1 MQIGRYTPQG
11 RTFELRR
18 VREGLTACLSAT
30 GDVAFVSDEELGL
43 LQSAPEQ
50 LPSERIRELKA
61 KHLLKSIGAT
71 PGLDRLYES
80 RLAAKRS
87 TLTAG
92 PALHILV
99 PTLQCAH
106 SCQYC
111 QVSRA
116 LDDEGFSL
124 SPAQVL
130 LACDHIMDSA
140 ADTLTV
146 EFQGGDPLTRF
157 DLVELAIEA
166 LSHHPLRRGRAIR
179 FVVASTLHQLSES
192 MCRYF
197 AQYDVKLSTSID
209 GPAWLHNR
217 NRPTSTRNAFER
229 TVDGIELARAVL
241 GRDSVSAL
249 MTTTRL
255 SLGHPEEIVDAY
267 VALGLHEIFLRPLSS
282 YGFARRNNALL
293 GYNTDQF
300 MAFYR
305 RALDRVLM
313 WNAKGTEIREVYAS
327 LILNKLIS
335 TFDAGY
341 VDLQSPN
348 ASGQAVLVYNYDG
361 FVYPSDEARM
371 LAESGD
377 TSFRMG
383 AISTPQDVL
392 DASPAMQR
400 IRRDGSSE
408 RDADCVRCA
417 FRNFC
422 APSPV
427 DAASASTFKPG
438 ASTRETDHCRRQ
450 TAMFDEM
457 LSRLARADEL
467 SAAGAPLRQW
477 AAPLG
482 HGDA

>member
-1 MQIGRYTPQG
+1 MQAGRYTPQV
-11 RTFELRR
+11 RKFDFRR
-18 VREGLTACLSAT
+18 ISEDLIACISAT
-30 GDVAFVSDEELGL
+30 GDLAFVSDEELAL

-50 LPSERIRELKA
+50 LPGERIRELKA

-71 PGLDRLYES
+71 QGLDRLYES
-80 RLAAKRS
+80 RLAAKRN
-87 TLTAG
+87 TFTTG

-116 LDDEGFSL
+116 LDNDGFSM
-124 SPAQVL
+124 SPSQVL
-130 LACDHIMDSA
+130 LACDHIIGSNV
-140 ADTLTV
+140 DTLTV
-146 EFQGGDPLTRF
+146 EFQGGDPLNRF
-157 DLVELAIEA
+157 DLIELAMEA
-166 LSHHPLRRGRAIR
+166 LAHHPLRRGREIR
-179 FVVASTLHQLSES
+179 FVVTSTLHQLTEA

-217 NRPTSTRNAFER
+217 NRPTPTRDAFER
-229 TVDGIELARAVL
+229 TVEGIELGRSIL

-255 SLGHPEEIVDAY
+255 SLSHPEEIVDTY
-267 VALGLHEIFLRPLSS
+267 VALGMQEIFIRPLSS
-282 YGFARRNNALL
+282 YGFARKNLTLL
-293 GYNTDQF
+293 GYTSDQF
-300 MAFYR
+300 IAFYR
-305 RALDRVLM
+305 RALDHILI
-313 WNAKGTEIREVYAS
+313 WNARGAEIREVYAS
-327 LILNKLIS
+327 LILNKLTS
-335 TFDAGY
+335 TFDSGY

-383 AISTPQDVL
+383 VIGTPQGAL

-400 IRRDGSSE
+400 IRCDGNADLDS
-408 RDADCVRCA
+408 DCVRCA
-417 FRNFC
+417 FRHFC

-427 DAASASTFKPG
+427 DAASASATNSG
-438 ASTRETDHCRRQ
+438 GTTRETDHCQRQ
-450 TAMFDEM
+450 TALFDEM
-457 LSRLARADEL
+457 LARLAH
-467 SAAGAPLRQW
+467 AGEHGDTLRRW
-477 AAPLG
+477 AAPIG
-482 HGDA
+482 RRRA

>member
-1 MQIGRYTPQG
+1 
-11 RTFELRR
+11 
-18 VREGLTACLSAT
+18 
-30 GDVAFVSDEELGL
+30 
-43 LQSAPEQ
+43 
-50 LPSERIRELKA
+50 
-61 KHLLKSIGAT
+61 
-71 PGLDRLYES
+71 
-80 RLAAKRS
+80 
-87 TLTAG
+87 
-92 PALHILV
+92 
-99 PTLQCAH
+99 
-106 SCQYC
+106 
-111 QVSRA
+111 
-116 LDDEGFSL
+116 
-124 SPAQVL
+124 
-130 LACDHIMDSA
+130 
-140 ADTLTV
+140 
-146 EFQGGDPLTRF
+146 
-157 DLVELAIEA
+157 
-166 LSHHPLRRGRAIR
+166 
-179 FVVASTLHQLSES
+179 VASTLHQLTES

-217 NRPTSTRNAFER
+217 NRPTHTRDAFER
-229 TVDGIELARAVL
+229 TVAGIALARENL
-241 GRDSVSAL
+241 GQDSVSAL

-267 VALGLHEIFLRPLSS
+267 VALGLHELFLRPLSS
-282 YGFARRNNALL
+282 YGFARRNQALL
-293 GYNTDQF
+293 GYTTDQF

-313 WNAKGTEIREVYAS
+313 WNARGTEIREVYAG

-361 FVYPSDEARM
+361 FIYPSDEARM

-383 AISTPQDVL
+383 EIGTPQDAL

-400 IRRDGSSE
+400 IRRDGSADQ
-408 RDADCVRCA
+408 DADCVRCA
-417 FRNFC
+417 FRHFC

-427 DAASASTFKPG
+427 DAASAVAFKPG
-438 ASTRETDHCRRQ
+438 ISTRETDHCRRQ

-457 LSRLARADEL
+457 LSRLATAGEL
-467 SAAGAPLRQW
+467 SAPSDTLRQW

-482 HGDA
+482 LGGA